1 MHKDVQNSPQSASWL
16 GAALRRVPHR
26 QMPYIVRSRFATM
39 TGSKR
44 THAPLRNEGIRPAF
58 ACLKIVI
65 RETASTTFSAKTS
78 SPPLPSKCIPSS
90 SLVGASAPAVRLP
103 DTNLVMAR
111 PDYFG
116 IPTIIKN
123 RYIHVGSNCMPYN
136 GARMTFTEKNS
147 R

>member
-1 MHKDVQNSPQSASWL
+1 MAWGSAEAGPSPPNALHRAEPLCYDDGVEADACTAAERGDTPCFCLFEDRDSGDCQHDLFCKDFL
-16 GAALRRVPHR
+16 
-26 QMPYIVRSRFATM
+26 
-39 TGSKR
+39 
-44 THAPLRNEGIRPAF
+44 
-58 ACLKIVI
+58 
-65 RETASTTFSAKTS
+65 TASA
-78 SPPLPSKCIPSS
+78 LEIPSS
-90 SLVGASAPAVRLP
+90 SLVGALAPAVRLP